1 MFITFEGG
9 EGSGK
14 STQVRLTAAYL
25 RKNGHDVLVTR
36 EPGGTPIGNQI
47 RGVLLENMENTE
59 MHARTELLL
68 FCASRAQLVAEVIVP
83 HLKKGGIVLCDRY
96 TDSTYAYQGY
106 GHGLN
111 LEALRNVI
119 DFATGSLRPDLT
131 LYLDITPEAGLRRR
145 ASGMMFGEEWNRLD
159 DKEMAYHQRV
169 YKGYRELLL
178 KEPARFAEINAD
190 DTEEAVQA
198 AIQHTLAQWLKPTQ
212 PQTNS
217 PEKKYD

>member
-14 STQVRLTAAYL
+14 STQIRLTTAYL
-25 RKNGHDVLVTR
+25 QKNGHNVLVTR

-59 MHARTELLL
+59 MNARTELLL

-83 HLKKGGIVLCDRY
+83 HLKSGGIVLCDRY

-159 DKEMAYHQRV
+159 DKEMAFHQRV

-190 DTEEAVQA
+190 DTEEAVQT
-198 AIQHTLAQWLKPTQ
+198 AIQHTLAQWLKPIQ
-212 PQTNS
+212 PQTNTI
-217 PEKKYD
+217 EKKYD